1 MKSRVLLHRL
11 FHLNYIVT
19 LSDRAKGTKAMA
31 KKRVVIEIGMGTDI
45 RGRDYTKAACR
56 ALKDALWHNSLGIAD
71 IVGVDVDSMWVEVSI
86 GIPQP
91 EKVNAAE
98 VLSILPHGSGQVT
111 CMQGGLE
118 IENINRNDFTIIANA
133 AAVVYLDTP
142 EGKSL

>member
-1 MKSRVLLHRL
+1 MT
-11 FHLNYIVT
+11 LNI
-19 LSDRAKGTKAMA
+19 RAKGTKAMA
-31 KKRVVIEIGMGTDI
+31 KKRVVIEIGIGTDI

-91 EKVNAAE
+91 EKVNVAE

-118 IENINRNDFTIIANA
+118 IENIHRNDFTIIANA

>member
-1 MKSRVLLHRL
+1 MT
-11 FHLNYIVT
+11 LNI
-19 LSDRAKGTKAMA
+19 RAKGTKAMA
-31 KKRVVIEIGMGTDI
+31 KKRVVIEIGIGTDI

-91 EKVNAAE
+91 EKVNVAE

-133 AAVVYLDTP
+133 AAVVYLDIP

>member
-1 MKSRVLLHRL
+1 MT
-11 FHLNYIVT
+11 LNI
-19 LSDRAKGTKAMA
+19 RAKGTKAMA

-91 EKVNAAE
+91 EKVNVAE

-118 IENINRNDFTIIANA
+118 IENIKRNDYTIIANA